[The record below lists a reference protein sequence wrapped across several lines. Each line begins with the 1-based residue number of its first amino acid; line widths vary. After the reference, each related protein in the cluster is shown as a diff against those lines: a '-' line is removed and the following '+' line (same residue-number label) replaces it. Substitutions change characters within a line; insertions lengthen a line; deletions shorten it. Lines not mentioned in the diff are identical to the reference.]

1 MQASKRAGVG
11 VIAVMTAVLT
21 GVALAQPRG
30 GGGGGGGQHGPP
42 PGGGQG
48 QGQGQGQRGPGGQ
61 GGGQGGGGGGGNGPT
76 SRPSPDQLFDRADT
90 NHDGVLSREEFK
102 EFLAHRPPPGQRPP
116 QQGSGD
122 RT

>member
-1 MQASKRAGVG
+1 MKASKRVGVG
-11 VIAVMTAVLT
+11 IIAVMTAVLT

-30 GGGGGGGQHGPP
+30 GGGGGGGGGGQHGPP
-42 PGGGQG
+42 PGG
-48 QGQGQGQRGPGGQ
+48 GQGQGQRGPGGQ
-61 GGGQGGGGGGGNGPT
+61 GGGGQGGGGGGNGPT

-90 NHDGVLSREEFK
+90 DHNGVLSREEFK

-116 QQGSGD
+116 PQQGSGD

>member
-11 VIAVMTAVLT
+11 LVVVMTAVLT

-48 QGQGQGQRGPGGQ
+48 QGQQH
-61 GGGQGGGGGGGNGPT
+61 GQGGGGGGGNGPT

-90 NHDGVLSREEFK
+90 DHNGVLSREEFK
-102 EFLAHRPPPGQRPP
+102 AFLAHRPPSPQRPP
-116 QQGSGD
+116 QGSGD
-122 RT
+122 NS